1 MIPLCSRFD
10 SVLFTSKRPAIASYS
25 NFSRSQVT
33 LPPDDYASLQ
43 PFDGDPHFQEKI
55 DELLASE
62 RLKKKEKNAL
72 NAVRD

>member
-1 MIPLCSRFD
+1 LER
-10 SVLFTSKRPAIASYS
+10 LTTKA
-25 NFSRSQVT
+25 QVT

-72 NAVRD
+72 NAVRG